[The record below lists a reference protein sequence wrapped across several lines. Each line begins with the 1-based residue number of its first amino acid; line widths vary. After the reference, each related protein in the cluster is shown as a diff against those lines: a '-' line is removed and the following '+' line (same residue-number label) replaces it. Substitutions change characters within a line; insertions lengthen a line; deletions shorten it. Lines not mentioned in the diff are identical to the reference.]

1 MIYLNKQGEQKMN
14 AKKFDNI
21 TIKPFEE
28 KMRATLAEFQLS
40 ERQQIYSSLPLEV
53 LDEAINDS
61 NRRPSVVIN
70 DQEEIVGF
78 FVLHKYYQHEGYDT
92 PENVVYIR
100 SLSINERYQ
109 GNGYGTTIMMN
120 LPDYVQFV
128 FPDFDHLFLVV
139 DAENEAA
146 WNLYERAGF
155 MHTATK
161 EEGPL
166 GKERLYYLDL
176 DSKYVSSLKL
186 VLHEDDINNE
196 YVNIHLLK
204 DNQKVGILVLEDKGQ
219 VFDIRSIEVN
229 ENERKEGI
237 AESALRQLS
246 TFVRRNFENKNEI
259 TITLF
264 GSNNKLKSLC
274 EKANFVEIQ
283 KADDYIKLMKYIKY

>member
-1 MIYLNKQGEQKMN
+1 MIQEKQYG
-14 AKKFDNI
+14 DI
-21 TIKPFEE
+21 YIKPFEE
-28 KMRATLAEFQLS
+28 NMRSALNAFQLN
-40 ERQQIYSSLPLEV
+40 ERQQVYSSLPKEV
-53 LDEAINDS
+53 LDEAIEDVD
-61 NRRPSVVIN
+61 RRPNVVVNIN
-70 DQEEIVGF
+70 NEIVGF

-100 SLSINERYQ
+100 SLSINEKYQ

-120 LPDYVQFV
+120 LPEYVQFV

-176 DSKYVSSLKL
+176 DSKYVSSLRL
-186 VLHEDDINNE
+186 ELQENDLDDE
-196 YVNIHLLK
+196 FENIHLMK
-204 DNQKVGILVLEDKGQ
+204 DNKKIGIIVLEHKDDN
-219 VFDIRSIEVN
+219 FDVRSIEV
-229 ENERKEGI
+229 EVSERKEGI

-246 TFVRRNFENKNEI
+246 TFIRRNFKNKKELH
-259 TITLF
+259 ITLF
-264 GSNNKLKSLC
+264 GSHNKLKPLC
-274 EKANFVEIQ
+274 DKANFVEIQ
-283 KADDYIKLMKYIKY
+283 KTEDYMTLMKYINY

>member
-1 MIYLNKQGEQKMN
+1 MIQEKQYG
-14 AKKFDNI
+14 DI
-21 TIKPFEE
+21 YIKPFEE
-28 KMRATLAEFQLS
+28 NMRSALNAFQLN
-40 ERQQIYSSLPLEV
+40 ERQQVYSSLPKEV
-53 LDEAINDS
+53 LDEAIEDVD
-61 NRRPSVVIN
+61 RRPNVVVNIN
-70 DQEEIVGF
+70 NEIVGF

-100 SLSINERYQ
+100 SLSINEKYQ

-120 LPDYVQFV
+120 LPEYVQFV

-176 DSKYVSSLKL
+176 DSKYVSSLRL
-186 VLHEDDINNE
+186 ELQENDLDDE
-196 YVNIHLLK
+196 FENIHLMK
-204 DNQKVGILVLEDKGQ
+204 DNKKIGIIVLEHKDDN
-219 VFDIRSIEVN
+219 FDVRSIEV
-229 ENERKEGI
+229 EESERKEGI

-246 TFVRRNFENKNEI
+246 TFIRRNFKNKKEI
-259 TITLF
+259 HITLF
-264 GSNNKLKSLC
+264 GSHNKLKPLC
-274 EKANFVEIQ
+274 DKANFVEIQ
-283 KADDYIKLMKYIKY
+283 KTEDYMTLMKYINY

>member
-1 MIYLNKQGEQKMN
+1 MIKEKQFGDI
-14 AKKFDNI
+14 F
-21 TIKPFEE
+21 IKPFEE
-28 KMRATLAEFQLS
+28 SMRTALSEFQLN
-40 ERQQIYSSLPLEV
+40 ERQQIYSSLPKEV
-53 LDEAINDS
+53 LDEAIQDS
-61 NRRPSVVIN
+61 DRRPNVVVN
-70 DQEEIVGF
+70 RDNEIVGF
-78 FVLHKYYQHEGYDT
+78 FVLHKYYQHEGYET

-100 SLSINERYQ
+100 SLSINEKYQ

-120 LPDYVQFV
+120 LPEYVQLV

-186 VLHEDDINNE
+186 ELHDDDYDNE
-196 YVNIHLLK
+196 FINIHLMK
-204 DNQKVGILVLEDKGQ
+204 DNKKVGIIVLEHKSDN
-219 VFDIRSIEVN
+219 FDIRSIEV
-229 ENERKEGI
+229 EESERKEGI

-246 TFVRRNFENKNEI
+246 TFVRRKFPDKKELHI
-259 TITLF
+259 SLF
-264 GSNNKLKSLC
+264 GSNNKLKALC
-274 EKANFVEIQ
+274 YKANFVEIQ
-283 KADDYIKLMKYIKY
+283 KADDYIKLMKYINY

>member
-1 MIYLNKQGEQKMN
+1 MIQEKQYG
-14 AKKFDNI
+14 DI
-21 TIKPFEE
+21 YIKPFEE
-28 KMRATLAEFQLS
+28 NMRSALNAFQLN
-40 ERQQIYSSLPLEV
+40 ERQQVYSSLPKEV
-53 LDEAINDS
+53 LDEAIEDVD
-61 NRRPSVVIN
+61 RRPNVVVNIN
-70 DQEEIVGF
+70 NEIVGF

-100 SLSINERYQ
+100 SLSINEKYQ

-120 LPDYVQFV
+120 LPEYVQFV

-176 DSKYVSSLKL
+176 DSKYVSSLRL
-186 VLHEDDINNE
+186 ELQENDLDDE
-196 YVNIHLLK
+196 YENIHLMK
-204 DNQKVGILVLEDKGQ
+204 DNKKIGIIVLEHKDDN
-219 VFDIRSIEVN
+219 FDVRSIEV
-229 ENERKEGI
+229 EESERKEGI

-246 TFVRRNFENKNEI
+246 TFIRRNFKNKKELH
-259 TITLF
+259 ITLF
-264 GSNNKLKSLC
+264 GSHNKLKPLC
-274 EKANFVEIQ
+274 DKANFVEIQ
-283 KADDYIKLMKYIKY
+283 KTEDYMTLMKYINY